1 MYLHDFLMVIQDST
15 EKTPAYIYCK
25 ICGMPIMNCIYC
37 QKEEGDICQTH
48 CLACPHFETYS
59 GCWHC
64 TYKKDD
70 EETAK

>member
-1 MYLHDFLMVIQDST
+1 
-15 EKTPAYIYCK
+15 
-25 ICGMPIMNCIYC
+25 MPIMNCVYC
-37 QKEEGDICQTH
+37 PKEEGDICQIH
-48 CLACPHFETYS
+48 CLACPYFETYS